1 VIVGSFNIENYFLS
15 SSYWTGHNFEWS

>member
-1 VIVGSFNIENYFLS
+1 VIVSSFNIENYFLS